1 MQSEYARV
9 NHLLQADKS
18 VMSESCKALILQDL
32 GNKCNEYFDLVGLPR
47 MEISYKNGVYTVE
60 IRFEAERVKTFHVL
74 K

>member
-1 MQSEYARV
+1 
-9 NHLLQADKS
+9 
-18 VMSESCKALILQDL
+18 MSESCKALILQDL

-60 IRFEAERVKTFHVL
+60 VCFEAERVKTFHVL